1 MGLGL
6 TRDGVVGQIVS
17 RSLKLMV
24 WLILKCF
31 THKSFIPMKCFL
43 NRWAQ
48 KRFEFPSKAK
58 MMLSGA
64 ISGRTHTFFLHTP
77 NPYDHVVFPTRELN
91 IACQYT
97 PLNRPK
103 ASMSCCMSRSLLERL
118 WYTILS
124 SEQDSSESK
133 LALKGTYF
141 TVKLFANG
149 SRFEGGESAE
159 KSLWYRHS
167 SGTYMILNACFCWI
181 KWSRNN

>member
-1 MGLGL
+1 MIHQWEWERWLTHHNRNWKTKQSPMHKKTEITTVEISKNSPSLPKITQISWWYYKEHTRSHQTMQKQNTGKGRQTTTSSWQRRVMGLGL

-91 IACQYT
+91 IAC
-97 PLNRPK
+97 
-103 ASMSCCMSRSLLERL
+103 
-118 WYTILS
+118 
-124 SEQDSSESK
+124 
-133 LALKGTYF
+133 
-141 TVKLFANG
+141 
-149 SRFEGGESAE
+149 
-159 KSLWYRHS
+159 
-167 SGTYMILNACFCWI
+167 
-181 KWSRNN
+181 